1 MRNILLILIALSFSA
16 CAVQKEM
23 VATGGSRADGTI
35 KLSYQV
41 SPIELPIIDENRSL
55 TAAAQRCQAWG
66 YENAEK
72 FGGSN
77 TTCTSPS
84 FVGCALY
91 TITTEYQCTGTQ
103 LGYRAKIKSSA
114 SNI

>member
-1 MRNILLILIALSFSA
+1 MRNIFLILMALSFSG

-23 VATGGSRADGTI
+23 IATGGSRADGTI

-41 SPIELPIIDENRSL
+41 SPIEFPIIDENKSL
-55 TAAAQRCQAWG
+55 TSAVQRCKAWG

-84 FVGCALY
+84 FAGCALY
-91 TITTEYQCTGTQ
+91 TVTTEYQCTGTPP
-103 LGYRAKIKSSA
+103 GYRAKVKL
-114 SNI
+114 